1 MDAAEIGSV
10 KVIEVLTRNGADVNI
25 EDKEH
30 HAAVSYCLDF
40 ISKDE
45 PKFFNASLEL
55 INHKANPNYAGKFT
69 NRTLL
74 HYAAAQGNLELV
86 KQLIEENQAFLK
98 PIDDE
103 GKTPLD
109 YAIEN
114 EKEEVRTYLEQ
125 AIPGGSGCNCII
137 L

>member
-10 KVIEVLTRNGADVNI
+10 EVINVLVQNQAKVNM

-45 PKFFNASLEL
+45 PKFFNSALAL
-55 INHKANPNYAGKFT
+55 INHGANPNYAGKFT

-74 HYAAAQGNLELV
+74 HYAAAAGQTELV
-86 KQLIEENQAFLK
+86 KQLIEENNAYPQ
-98 PIDDE
+98 PVDDE

-109 YAIEN
+109 YALEN
-114 EKEEVRTYLEQ
+114 EKEDCRLYLEQ
-125 AIPGGSGCNCII
+125 AMPGGTGCS
-137 L
+137 

>member
-1 MDAAEIGSV
+1 MLYIMY
-10 KVIEVLTRNGADVNI
+10 I
-25 EDKEH
+25 DKEH

-45 PKFFNASLEL
+45 PKFFESSLCL
-55 INHKANPNYAGKFT
+55 INHGANPNYAGKFT

-74 HYAAAQGNLELV
+74 HYVSAQGNLDLV
-86 KQLIEENQAFLK
+86 KQLIEDYQAYSK

-109 YAIEN
+109 YAMEN
-114 EKEEVRTYLEQ
+114 GKQDVIAYLEQ
-125 AIPGGSGCNCII
+125 AIPGNGGCGCII